1 MVQIDTMKERL
12 TRATLRAVSDN
23 KGVQGVSLRGIAKDA
38 GCSHV
43 NVYHHAPRGLA
54 DLLWLAYTIAIEDYA
69 GDCFAR
75 AAGRRPGENYGE
87 ALARGMIAFAT
98 EREGLYRLLWF
109 DALEGEPSG
118 EALAAIGRAQASFLE
133 LTASELAAEGLPGG
147 LAEFGDRLEVLFAY
161 LQGEVALLIN
171 GRSGPDKASAAEAIA
186 ARSGRTWRILIEG
199 ARPKG
204 EPGRSPA

>member
-1 MVQIDTMKERL
+1 MNDTMKDRL
-12 TRATLRAVSDN
+12 TLATLRAIEEH
-23 KGVQGVSLRGIAKDA
+23 KGVQGLSLRGIAKEA

-43 NVYHHAPRGLA
+43 NVYHYAPLGLG
-54 DLLWLAYTIAIEDYA
+54 DLLWLAYTVAIEEYA
-69 GDCFAR
+69 RSCFAR
-75 AAGRRPGENYGE
+75 AADRLPGENYGE

-133 LTASELAAEGLPGG
+133 LTASELAAEGLHGG

-199 ARPKG
+199 ARLDRG
-204 EPGRSPA
+204 PGRSPA

>member
-1 MVQIDTMKERL
+1 MIDTMKDRL
-12 TRATLRAVSDN
+12 LAATIRAIEQH
-23 KGVQGVSLRGIAKDA
+23 KGVQGLSLRGIAKEA

-43 NVYHHAPRGLA
+43 NAYHYAPRGLA
-54 DLLWLAYTIAIEDYA
+54 DLLWLAYTIGIEDYA
-69 GDCFAR
+69 RDCFAR
-75 AAGRRPGENYGE
+75 AVGRKPGENYGE
-87 ALARGMIAFAT
+87 ALARGMIAFAG

-109 DALEGEPSG
+109 DALEGEPTG
-118 EALAAIGRAQASFLE
+118 DALAAIGRAQASFLE
-133 LTASELAAEGLPGG
+133 LTAAELAAEGLPGG